1 METAD
6 QYVRTQAI
14 EAATTRLKHAAKIVE
29 LHSPKVLFSK
39 TVKLPGCLPLVMRI
53 ESPGVLRVF
62 DNLTGDLLAESIP
75 GKLDQPN
82 PDFCPPLAK

>member
-1 METAD
+1 METAG

-14 EAATTRLKHAAKIVE
+14 EAATARLKHAAKIVE
-29 LHSPKVLFSK
+29 LYSPKILFTK
-39 TVKLPGCLPLVMRI
+39 TVKLPGCLPLVVRI

-62 DNLTGDLLAESIP
+62 DNLTGELLAESMP

-82 PDFCPPLAK
+82 PDFCPPICK